1 MSGVSFVFRLVELL
15 QQFRQMDRN
24 PLRKDIVVHR
34 AQALPNMP
42 LDTCVESGL
51 SL

>member
-15 QQFRQMDRN
+15 QQFRQMGRN
-24 PLRKDIVVHR
+24 PLRDDIVVHR
-34 AQALPNMP
+34 AQALPNFS
-42 LDTCVESGL
+42 LGTCVESGL